1 MEIFENE
8 GFASCEM
15 MKLKEGGDVC
25 GGGVCGW
32 ILIIKKGGDVVS
44 DEFILIRHFRPSH
57 FH

>member
-1 MEIFENE
+1 
-8 GFASCEM
+8 M

-25 GGGVCGW
+25 GGVCGW

-57 FH
+57 FN